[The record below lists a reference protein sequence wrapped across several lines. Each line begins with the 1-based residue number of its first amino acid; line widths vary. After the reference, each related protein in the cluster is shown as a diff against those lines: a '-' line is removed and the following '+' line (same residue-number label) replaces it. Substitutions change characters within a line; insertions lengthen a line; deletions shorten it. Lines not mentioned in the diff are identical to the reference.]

1 MVWWVLNALL
11 SRRLWPTFKTKN
23 FSTMQK
29 RKNNRPS
36 GSKSEPKVVSEVLEQ
51 YFRSDE
57 PLAAAFRNWV
67 TEREAAKNAEEEDDE
82 DQLFKSLFPNTEL
95 DSILKLLTR
104 KPGRLGV
111 GERIVGSITRDGEN
125 HYTFLE
131 DAHKIKK
138 VVANRTSITIRGL
151 YVNVHIKVDG
161 SFYPTFNRPKLS
173 EDFTY
178 QDFLLGAADEL
189 IFFVSLIK
197 KV

>member
-1 MVWWVLNALL
+1 M
-11 SRRLWPTFKTKN
+11 P
-23 FSTMQK
+23 
-29 RKNNRPS
+29 
-36 GSKSEPKVVSEVLEQ
+36 EEQ
-51 YFRSDE
+51 YGPRIAGEILREYLEKSND
-57 PLAAAFRNWV
+57 PLAVAYR
-67 TEREAAKNAEEEDDE
+67 ERIAESGEDDDE

-131 DAHKIKK
+131 DAHKVKK
-138 VVANRTSITIRGL
+138 VVANRTSITIRGQ

-178 QDFLLGAADEL
+178 QDFLLGAAGEL
-189 IFFVSLIK
+189 LYFASLVERQIRE
-197 KV
+197 